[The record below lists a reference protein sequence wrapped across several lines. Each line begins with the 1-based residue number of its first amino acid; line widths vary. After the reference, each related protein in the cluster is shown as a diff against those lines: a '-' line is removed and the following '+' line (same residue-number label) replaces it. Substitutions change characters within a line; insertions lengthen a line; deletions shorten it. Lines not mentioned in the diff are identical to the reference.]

1 MAHLRDGESWRSRMA
16 AWNGRSSGRASRA
29 RRQDLLASPAGRLG
43 RNFSTCHG
51 GISNANNS
59 TSRKLIKRDLNDPP
73 KYSFKPLPDIGRDEM
88 GRLSA
93 PKTYD
98 PTPEEIRLAC
108 LEIQR
113 EWSPQEEYSR
123 RMYKTEPVDL
133 QRTGCHHDSHGGID
147 FS

>member
-1 MAHLRDGESWRSRMA
+1 MRITVQAAVDLIAERGPMTAIELAEHFGATIKRMHHSLGEWR
-16 AWNGRSSGRASRA
+16 
-29 RRQDLLASPAGRLG
+29 
-43 RNFSTCHG
+43 T
-51 GISNANNS
+51 
-59 TSRKLIKRDLNDPP
+59 RKLIKRDLNDPP
-73 KYSFKPLPDIGRDEM
+73 RYSFKPLTEIGRDEM

-113 EWSPQEEYSR
+113 GWSPQEEYSR
-123 RMYKTEPVDL
+123 RQYKPQEYSLPES
-133 QRTGCHHDSHGGID
+133 GSYHDSHGGMD

>member
-1 MAHLRDGESWRSRMA
+1 MRITVQAAIDLITDRGPLTAMELAECFEVTIKRMHHSLGD
-16 AWNGRSSGRASRA
+16 W
-29 RRQDLLASPAGRLG
+29 RRQ
-43 RNFSTCHG
+43 T
-51 GISNANNS
+51 
-59 TSRKLIKRDLNDPP
+59 LIKRDLNDPP
-73 KYSFKPLPDIGRDEM
+73 KYSFKPLTEIGRDEM

-98 PTPEEIRLAC
+98 PTPEEIRAAC

-123 RMYKTEPVDL
+123 RCYKVEPVDL